1 MANVRLVAY
10 RKTPIDVAGTITA
23 NVSATTSPATI
34 PLSFTSGDA
43 TGTYFIGDV
52 VLNTETQILGT
63 VQTVNTN
70 SIVLNQLNFSVAIN
84 DTLRILR
91 TNTYNLDLQQQPN
104 ISLNYQF
111 ADIKEPEKRKA
122 SFSQTFKLPFTDI
135 NNDFFENFYN
145 VNLQSLVFSTH
156 KKFEAALYVGTVLQF
171 EGVIQLK
178 AVYKKAGLYEVVLL
192 SNGSNLFTLL
202 GNKKV
207 RDAWT
212 DQEKIDFQFIYNNAN
227 LQASWVGNQNAF
239 QNTNGV
245 SFRDTDVNVNKVMFP
260 FQVNMP
266 NFYYPEEDNLYLKMS
281 NPNTVDNA
289 INYVVPIYQFK
300 PAIQLKTIL
309 KQIFNKVGY
318 TYTSTFLD
326 SDYFGKLFMT
336 TCNHT
341 GKPSCT
347 TVPTPG
353 QVDGEMNV
361 TQMGDS
367 IFGITIPA
375 NMDVACN
382 GGLVVS
388 TIGGTVFFNTQN
400 SVNNYRQITFNTFT
414 PQTGFNVPTDTFN
427 LYSQSLQAFHRTDNN
442 MVSLTFFTRASSTN
456 MTNCGGTSPSG
467 NDDNIARLE
476 FKVVATTSD
485 GVEDESTAL
494 VYENILYGWTNSN
507 GTNNQAVLTTLP
519 LDNIPIGQYARI
531 YARFQKVK
539 KVNTGATGTMS
550 IGAFDVGTVNYASD
564 TRAALYLDWDG
575 LGDLV
580 YDLTVDTINGIDPDL
595 TQKAFLKDLIQRF
608 NLVVIPDND
617 NPTNLFIE
625 PYNDFISGGTQK
637 FWTNKLDTS
646 KEIIV
651 KDTTSLQK
659 SIVKLSDSEDVDL
672 MNKSIKEFS
681 PSVNV
686 FGNIN
691 IQNTNNEF
699 AQGELKYESPFAP
712 YINQFVYASSEEP
725 QQTLVPRCVVQYE
738 FTYKQEGFSYIDSY
752 EKTKPKLFYYSGK
765 VTQLFNNDNVGFYL
779 HNSNSVSGVIESF
792 FVNKYPLCSPYEM
805 EVINEATGTIG
816 LNTKS
821 LYFSQQPSPVQ
832 ESPVFSGP
840 SQLPSFLVPNSLY
853 FAYWSQF
860 FNLIYNENTKIVE
873 CHLYLN
879 EVDIFDFKFNDEIFI
894 QDTYYRILD
903 IKNYQVGETVSTKVT
918 LITQDDDFVGTCQ
931 DCDYVISTVNGQNNF
946 AGRYIWCPDTNPNCN
961 PDITANNAGSGTAF
975 SGLMTTKECCD
986 CVNGDFFLIPLAG
999 PFANLF
1005 QGAGLCSAN
1014 SSSLAVQLADIYRSR
1029 NLIEQA
1035 NVKSYFGLVTGG
1047 YSRGLSVGTNRDKYA
1062 RDIVTSF
1069 GDDIKIKYSGKLG
1082 GVGSVNG
1089 ESHRFILLGKTT
1101 GNTKSFAYVNGNPKS
1116 KSIVIPSNSIV
1127 NIRLKGISTVIGGYS
1142 ANYPLG
1148 STEAFAYF
1156 TAFAKIQGQS
1166 LKQLGAVNGTPE
1178 YALKESGVVG
1188 TCTMEIDTDAD
1199 ASIVRFG
1206 IKDLDADAIRTWQ
1219 ISVDYDVNIVP
1230 NTQNR
1235 IDANDAQ
1242 FQNLDFILLQ
1252 NEERLQWN

>member
-10 RKTPIDVAGTITA
+10 RKKPIDALGTITA
-23 NVSATTSPATI
+23 NVSATTATATI
-34 PLSFTSGDA
+34 PLSFSSGDA
-43 TGTYFIGDV
+43 TDFYFIGDV
-52 VLNTETQILGT
+52 VLNTETQKLGT

-91 TNTYNLDLQQQPN
+91 TNTYNLDLQEQPN

-122 SFSQTFKLPFTDI
+122 SFSQTFKLPFTDV

-192 SNGSNLFTLL
+192 SNGANLFTLL

-212 DQEKIDFQFIYNNAN
+212 EQEKIAFQFLYNKAN
-227 LQASWVGNQNAF
+227 IENSWIGDQNNF
-239 QNTNGV
+239 ENTSGV
-245 SFRDTDVNVNKVMFP
+245 SFRDTTVDVNKVMFP

-353 QVDGEMNV
+353 QVDGEMTV
-361 TQMGDS
+361 TQMSDS

-375 NMDVACN
+375 NTDVSCF
-382 GGLVVS
+382 GGQVVS
-388 TIGGTVFFNTQN
+388 TTGGTVFNNVAN
-400 SVNNYRQITFNTFT
+400 SVNQYRQITFNTFV
-414 PQTGFNVPTDTFN
+414 PQAGFNVPSDTFN

-442 MVSLTFFTRASSTN
+442 MVSLTFFSNASSTN
-456 MTNCGGTSPSG
+456 IVGCGNCAEG
-467 NDDNIARLE
+467 NPPKLE

-494 VYENILYGWTNSN
+494 VYNHNLCGWTSGV
-507 GTNNQAVLTTLP
+507 GTNNVGVLTTLP

-531 YARFQKVK
+531 YARFQSVK
-539 KVNTGATGTMS
+539 KNNTSSTGTLS
-550 IGAFDVGTVNYASD
+550 IGANNVGTVNYATN

-617 NPTNLFIE
+617 NPTNLLIE

-646 KEIIV
+646 KEITV

-659 SIVKLSDSEDVDL
+659 SIVKLSDSEDIDL

-699 AQGELKYESPFAP
+699 AQGELKYEAPFAP

-725 QQTLVPRCVVQYE
+725 QETLVPRCVVQYE

-765 VTQLFNNDNVGFYL
+765 PTNLFTDGTTGFNL
-779 HNSNSVSGVIESF
+779 HNSNPISGVITSF
-792 FVNKYPLCSPYEM
+792 LFTKFPLCSPYEM
-805 EVINEATGTIG
+805 EVIDSATGTIG

-821 LYFSQQPSPVQ
+821 LYFSQQPSPAQ

-860 FNLIYNENTKIVE
+860 FNLIYNDNTKIVE

-879 EVDIFDFKFNDEIFI
+879 AVDIFDFKFNDEIFI

-931 DCDYVISTVNGQNNF
+931 DCDYVISTVNGQNNL
-946 AGRYIWCPDTNPNCN
+946 AGNYIWCPDTNPSCN
-961 PDITANNAGSGTAF
+961 PDITFNNAGSGTAF

-986 CVNGDFFLIPLAG
+986 CVNGDFFQIPLAG

-1005 QGAGLCSAN
+1005 QGAGLCKAN
-1014 SSSLAVQLADIYRSR
+1014 SGSLAVQLADIYRSR

-1035 NVKSYFGLVTGG
+1035 NVRSYFSLVTGG
-1047 YSRGLSVGTNRDKYA
+1047 YSRGISVGTNRDKYA

-1101 GNTKSFAYVNGNPKS
+1101 GNTKSFAYVNGNS
-1116 KSIVIPSNSIV
+1116 RSSTIVIPSNSIV

-1142 ANYPLG
+1142 ATFPLG
-1148 STEAFAYF
+1148 STEAFAYY
-1156 TAFAKIQGQS
+1156 TAFAKIAGQNV
-1166 LKQLGAVNGTPE
+1166 KQLGAVNGTPE
-1178 YALKESGVVG
+1178 YALKESGVVS
-1188 TCTMEIDTDAD
+1188 TCTMEIDTDA
-1199 ASIVRFG
+1199 SLVRFG
-1206 IKDLDADAIRTWQ
+1206 IKDADADAIRTWQ

-1242 FQNLDFILLQ
+1242 YQNLDFILLQ

>member
-10 RKTPIDVAGTITA
+10 RKTPINVAGTITA
-23 NVSATTSPATI
+23 NVSATTSTATI
-34 PLSFTSGDA
+34 DLSFTSGDA
-43 TGTYFIGDV
+43 TGTYFLGDV
-52 VLNTETQILGT
+52 VLNEETQILGT

-70 SIVLNQLNFSVAIN
+70 SIVLNRLNFSVSIG

-91 TNTYNLDLQQQPN
+91 TNTYNLDLQEQPN

-212 DQEKIDFQFIYNNAN
+212 EQEKIDFQFIYNAAN
-227 LQASWVGNQNAF
+227 ILSSWVGNQNGF

-245 SFRDTDVNVNKVMFP
+245 GFRDVDVNVNKVMFP

-318 TYTSTFLD
+318 TYTSSFLD

-341 GKPSCT
+341 GKPSCV

-353 QVDGEMNV
+353 QVDGEMVV
-361 TQMGDS
+361 TQMNGDAS
-367 IFGITIPA
+367 GGITIPA
-375 NMDVACN
+375 QANVSCTN
-382 GGLVVS
+382 GLV
-388 TIGGTVFFNTQN
+388 FNIFGNPLSNNVVN
-400 SVNNYRQITFNTFT
+400 SVNQYRQITFNTFT
-414 PQTGFNVPTDTFN
+414 PQAGFNVPTDTFG
-427 LYSQSLQAFHRTDNN
+427 LYSETLQAFHRTDNN
-442 MVSLTFFTRASSTN
+442 MVALTIFTNVSGQN
-456 MTNCGGTSPSG
+456 MNACVLPG
-467 NDDNIARLE
+467 NSNNSIGPATFE
-476 FKVVATTSD
+476 FKIVPTNSD
-485 GVEDESTAL
+485 GIEDESNA
-494 VYENILYGWTNSN
+494 VVIPHILYGWQDDN
-507 GTNNQAVLTTLP
+507 TNNNQNVLETLP
-519 LDNIPIGQYARI
+519 IDNVPIGQYARI
-531 YARFQKVK
+531 YGRFQNVEKDNPNASGTLRV
-539 KVNTGATGTMS
+539 GAN
-550 IGAFDVGTVNYASD
+550 DVGTNNYASG
-564 TRAALYLDWDG
+564 TRAALYINWDG

-699 AQGELKYESPFAP
+699 AQGEFKYESPFAP

-725 QQTLVPRCVVQYE
+725 QETLVPRCVVQYE

-752 EKTKPKLFYYSGK
+752 EKTKPKLFYYSGRP
-765 VTQLFNNDNVGFYL
+765 TQLFNNDNIGFYL
-779 HNSNSVSGVIESF
+779 HNSNPISGAIDTF
-792 FVNKYPLCSPYEM
+792 FFNVYPLCSPYEM
-805 EVINEATGTIG
+805 EVIAEATGTIG
-816 LNTKS
+816 LSTKS
-821 LYFSQQPSPVQ
+821 LYFSQQPSPAQ
-832 ESPVFSGP
+832 ESPVFSGDT
-840 SQLPSFLVPNSLY
+840 QLPSFLVPNSLY

-860 FNLIYNENTKIVE
+860 FNLIYNKNTKIVE

-931 DCDYVISTVNGQNNF
+931 DCDYVISTVNGQNTF
-946 AGRYIWCPDTNPNCN
+946 AGHYIWCPDTNPNCS
-961 PDITANNAGSGTAF
+961 PDITNDNAASGTAY
-975 SGLMTTKECCD
+975 SGLMTTQECCD
-986 CVNGDFFLIPLAG
+986 CVNGDFLEISLTG
-999 PFANLF
+999 IFANLF
-1005 QGAGLCSAN
+1005 QGAGICKAN
-1014 SSSLAVQLADIYRSR
+1014 SGSLAVQLADIYRSR

-1035 NVKSYFGLVTGG
+1035 NVRSYFSLVTGG

-1082 GVGSVNG
+1082 GVGSVDG

-1101 GNTKSFAYVNGNPKS
+1101 GNTKSFAYVNGNS
-1116 KSIVIPSNSIV
+1116 KSSTIVIPTNSVV

-1148 STEAFAYF
+1148 STEAFAYY
-1156 TAFAKIQGQS
+1156 TAFAKISGQNV
-1166 LKQLGAVNGTPE
+1166 KQLGTVNGTPE

-1188 TCTMEIDTDAD
+1188 TCTMEIEAD
-1199 ASIVRFG
+1199 ANVVRFG
-1206 IKDLDADAIRTWQ
+1206 IKDADADAIRTWQ